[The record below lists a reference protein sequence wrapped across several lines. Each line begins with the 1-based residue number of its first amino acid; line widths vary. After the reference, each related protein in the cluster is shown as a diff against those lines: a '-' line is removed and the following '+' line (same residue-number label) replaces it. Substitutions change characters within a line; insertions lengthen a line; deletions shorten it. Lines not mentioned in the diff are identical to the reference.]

1 MSDCQD
7 MIMRIKRAQVIHAA
21 PILLLMSCLSGCQPA
36 GQDPVSP
43 ESTDGGITFESIG
56 FETDSFELSSTK
68 QSQLAVF
75 ETLFVN
81 KDGYR
86 IPGDP
91 DPARLRAF
99 FADLRESYF
108 WKAEGIDYSLIR
120 KQYHTFTHAMDVMI
134 TTHALLRSGGGV
146 YLSSGEQA
154 VLVLAALGHDSM
166 HTGANNTFL
175 INSKHPY
182 FLETGADSLQEKR
195 SVKHV
200 MTLLD
205 KHEILVV
212 KEGVDKELQDEII
225 AARNLI
231 EQAILWTDITRHKEQ
246 MEKVSAVVPQLHDS
260 LRKARASGSG
270 HQEKSKGATAADLV
284 LQMEVHSSLPEK
296 TRVLLGSFLLHVA
309 DISNPG
315 RDWATCERWAGLVM
329 NEFFSQGDLEK
340 KLGLPVSMNCDR
352 EKVLVPFAQIG
363 FGKFVIRDLYALLS
377 QALHFGGNYLLD
389 NFEVNQRKWREIEEE
404 FKSSGKP
411 YSIKFEPPTIEGGWL
426 GESRDR
432 E

>member
-1 MSDCQD
+1 
-7 MIMRIKRAQVIHAA
+7 
-21 PILLLMSCLSGCQPA
+21 
-36 GQDPVSP
+36 
-43 ESTDGGITFESIG
+43 
-56 FETDSFELSSTK
+56 
-68 QSQLAVF
+68 
-75 ETLFVN
+75 
-81 KDGYR
+81 
-86 IPGDP
+86 
-91 DPARLRAF
+91 
-99 FADLRESYF
+99 
-108 WKAEGIDYSLIR
+108 
-120 KQYHTFTHAMDVMI
+120 
-134 TTHALLRSGGGV
+134 
-146 YLSSGEQA
+146 
-154 VLVLAALGHDSM
+154 
-166 HTGANNTFL
+166 
-175 INSKHPY
+175 
-182 FLETGADSLQEKR
+182 
-195 SVKHV
+195 

-231 EQAILWTDITRHKEQ
+231 EQSILWTDISRHKEQ
-246 MEKVSAVVPQLHDS
+246 MENVAALVPQLNDS
-260 LRKARASGSG
+260 LTKARGSEG
-270 HQEKSKGATAADLV
+270 QGPTKGATPADLV
-284 LQMEVHSSLPEK
+284 LQMEVHSSLPEE

-377 QALHFGGNYLLD
+377 QALHSGGNYLLA

-404 FKSSGKP
+404 FKSTGKP

-426 GESRDR
+426 GESRDS